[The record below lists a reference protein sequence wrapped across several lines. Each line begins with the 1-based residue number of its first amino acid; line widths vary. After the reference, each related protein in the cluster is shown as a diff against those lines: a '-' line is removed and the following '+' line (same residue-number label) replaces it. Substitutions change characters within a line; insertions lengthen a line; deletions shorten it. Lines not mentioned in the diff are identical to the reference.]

1 MVYNYVNFINIFYDK
16 ELLALNYSKLNAFIL
31 IHCGLYIIYITMCFN
46 TFEAYFSYI
55 SHILTLFIIYYLLFI
70 IYYLLFIIYYL
81 LFIIYYLLFI
91 IYYILSIIYYLL
103 INALFILFIIL

>member
-55 SHILTLFIIYYLLFI
+55 SHILTFPLKPSY
-70 IYYLLFIIYYL
+70 
-81 LFIIYYLLFI
+81 
-91 IYYILSIIYYLL
+91 SIMNKLVYW
-103 INALFILFIIL
+103 

>member
-31 IHCGLYIIYITMCFN
+31 IHCGLYIIYITICFN

-55 SHILTLFIIYYLLFI
+55 SHILTIIIYI
-70 IYYLLFIIYYL
+70 III
-81 LFIIYYLLFI
+81 
-91 IYYILSIIYYLL
+91 
-103 INALFILFIIL
+103 INQNIFFFFFFFF

>member
-1 MVYNYVNFINIFYDK
+1 MIIIFKLILIIIIIIIIVVVVVKSYEFMVYNYVNFIDVFYDK

-55 SHILTLFIIYYLLFI
+55 SHILTIP
-70 IYYLLFIIYYL
+70 
-81 LFIIYYLLFI
+81 
-91 IYYILSIIYYLL
+91 
-103 INALFILFIIL
+103 INNLK